1 MRRPEIDQG
10 HVLAGAHHVRSGI
23 AAHRSDADDRD
34 PLAHDISPE
43 DCRHIL
49 APLVATTTLVPTD
62 GIRPNLRASRSN
74 TGRVTMDIAERT
86 AAAAGNEI
94 DRPVP
99 SAPSNRVWGSDA
111 IAAVL
116 RELDIPYIALNPGAS
131 YRGIHDSLVNYL
143 GNTRPRMLL
152 CLHEESAVALAHGYA
167 KVTGRPMAA
176 FVHSNVGLM
185 HATMAIF
192 NAWCDRAPVLVLGAT
207 GPMDSTRRR
216 PWIEWIHTARDQG
229 ALIRNFT
236 KWDDQP
242 ASVASAQEAI
252 LRAWMIANTEPRGPV
267 YINFD
272 LALQEDEFTELPPM
286 PTIARHGPPVAPE
299 PAGPLVRQAAELLA
313 GARRPLILAGRGS
326 RDPAAWQ
333 RRVALAEAIG
343 ARVVT
348 DRKSGATFPTDHPLH
363 VGGTAPIVDADV
375 ILSLD
380 WVDLAGTLRT
390 AHAGKPVTAKIIQVS
405 VDQYVHNGWSMD
417 YQGLPPVDA
426 YLLAEPDAAAPAL
439 LAAVKGL
446 RPNPPPLPEPG
457 RRPGPPLFA
466 ALDEASIIQVPHIA
480 TALHAVLGDAPTTMI
495 RLPLSWAD
503 GLWEFR
509 HPLDYLGT
517 DGGGGARRRR
527 LPDGGHGAVDGG
539 AQQRPVAGRRG
550 QQPLLL
556 QRRTAPGARCPAA
569 RPAARKPLDRPG
581 DPRPGHRPGDDG
593 ARPGLHWH
601 RAGRGPKEAA
611 AGDARSR
618 RRGPRR

>member
-1 MRRPEIDQG
+1 
-10 HVLAGAHHVRSGI
+10 
-23 AAHRSDADDRD
+23 
-34 PLAHDISPE
+34 
-43 DCRHIL
+43 
-49 APLVATTTLVPTD
+49 
-62 GIRPNLRASRSN
+62 
-74 TGRVTMDIAERT
+74 MDITEKL
-86 AAAAGNEI
+86 AAAASNEI

-111 IAAVL
+111 IAAML

-207 GPMDSTRRR
+207 GPMDATRRR

-242 ASVASAQEAI
+242 ASIGSAQEAI
-252 LRAWMIANTEPRGPV
+252 LRAWMIANTAPQGPV
-267 YINFD
+267 YVNFD
-272 LALQEDEFTELPPM
+272 LALQEDEITELPPT
-286 PTIARHGPPVAPE
+286 PNLARHAPPAAPE
-299 PAGPLVRQAAELLA
+299 PSGGVVQQAAELLA
-313 GARRPLILAGRGS
+313 GARRPVILAGRGS

-363 VGGTAPIVDADV
+363 VGGTAPIVEADV

-380 WVDLAGTLRT
+380 WVDLAGTLRSG
-390 AHAGKPVTAKIIQVS
+390 HAGKPVTAKIVQVS

-417 YQGLPPVDA
+417 YQGLPPADI
-426 YLLAEPDAAAPAL
+426 YLLAEPDAAVPAL
-439 LAAVKGL
+439 LAAVKAL
-446 RPNPPPLPEPG
+446 RPNQPPLPEPG
-457 RRPGPPLFA
+457 GRPAPPPLS
-466 ALDEASIIQVPHIA
+466 ALDEVSTIQVPHIA
-480 TALHAVLGDAPTTMI
+480 TALHAVLGDAPATMI

-509 HPLDYLGT
+509 NPLDYLGT
-517 DGGGGARRRR
+517 DGGGGIGSGPGMSVGAALALRDSGSSR
-527 LPDGGHGAVDGG
+527 LPVAVLGDGDFLMGVTALWTAVRNSIPLLVVVANNRSFFNDELHQERV
-539 AQQRPVAGRRG
+539 ALQRGRPPENRWIGQAIRDPDIDLATMARG
-550 QQPLLL
+550 QGCTGIGPIEDPRKLVSVMREAVAAVRDGQVCVVDV
-556 QRRTAPGARCPAA
+556 RVAPGYSAGATAA
-569 RPAARKPLDRPG
+569 IMQRTP
-581 DPRPGHRPGDDG
+581 
-593 ARPGLHWH
+593 
-601 RAGRGPKEAA
+601 
-611 AGDARSR
+611 
-618 RRGPRR
+618 